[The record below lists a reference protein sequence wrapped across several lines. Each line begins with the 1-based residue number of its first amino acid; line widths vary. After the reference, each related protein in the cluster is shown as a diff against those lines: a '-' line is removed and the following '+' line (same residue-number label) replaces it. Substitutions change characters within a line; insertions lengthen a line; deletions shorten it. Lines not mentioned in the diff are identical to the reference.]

1 MEERKTDRKEIS
13 IEIEL
18 AGDEFPTHEE
28 IDLRWKLE
36 DEIEERGIG
45 VVGGSGAGGGRMDF
59 SFQVENIDEVNSAVE
74 KVKQLLKEYNTLEH
88 ATIMINDVYEAFCKG
103 ETPNFQPGDCL
114 SFRFDDGD
122 YGALLVLERGYGGLS
137 PGEELYTL
145 VGVLEYKDSTPPTI
159 NVFERRK
166 WLLATHEWRRGKPY
180 NIWLHCFDNAEVIEV
195 GKVSLGKDEPYDCKF
210 FLSWDIIAEY
220 YLREKNRS

>member
-1 MEERKTDRKEIS
+1 MQERKTDRKAIS
-13 IEIEL
+13 IEIQL
-18 AGDEFPTHEE
+18 TGDEFPTHDE

-45 VVGGSGAGGGRMDF
+45 VVDGSGAGSGRMDF
-59 SFQVENIDEVNSAVE
+59 AFQVGSPNEVYSAVE
-74 KVKQLLKEYNTLEH
+74 KVKQLLKEYNILERT
-88 ATIMINDVYEAFCKG
+88 AITINDVYEAFCEG

-114 SFRFDDGD
+114 SFRFEDGD

-145 VGVLEYKDSTPPTI
+145 VGILEYKGSAPPSI
-159 NVFERRK
+159 NIFEERN

-180 NIWLHCFDNAEVIEV
+180 NVWLHCFDNVEINEV
-195 GKVSLGKDEPYDCKF
+195 GKVVLSRDEPYDCKF

-220 YLREKNRS
+220 YLRESNRL

>member
-1 MEERKTDRKEIS
+1 MQKRKTDRKGIS

-18 AGDEFPTHEE
+18 AGDEFPTHDE

-45 VVGGSGAGGGRMDF
+45 VIGGSGAGGGRMDF
-59 SFQVENIDEVNSAVE
+59 AFEVESIVELKPAIE
-74 KVKQLLKEYNTLEH
+74 KVEQLLKEYNVLDR
-88 ATIMINDVYEAFCKG
+88 ATITTNDVYDYFCEG
-103 ETPNFQPGDCL
+103 QTPNFQPGDCL
-114 SFRFDDGD
+114 SFRFEDSD

-145 VGVLEYKDSTPPTI
+145 VGVLEYKDSTPPSMNI
-159 NVFERRK
+159 FQGRK
-166 WLLATHEWRRGKPY
+166 WLLATHEWRQGKPY
-180 NIWLHCFDNAEVIEV
+180 NVWLHCFDNAEVIKIGQV
-195 GKVSLGKDEPYDCKF
+195 ALGKDEPYDCKF